1 MKEEKAKSKKRLLYY
16 VILGISVLLIA
27 AATVLTVYFV
37 SGRTDNVIDNP
48 SIDNPGVDDPGKDPN
63 KPDNPDNPDNPDKP
77 DNPDNPDNP
86 VGGGDVTEPKYVAPL
101 ATVKYS
107 LPYNEIYTNETVGW
121 IYRHKALDFA
131 AEVGTEVYAMAD
143 GEVET
148 VSYNDKTGNYIV
160 VDHGNGLKTL
170 YRFVEP
176 TKGLGKGAS
185 VKKGQLI
192 ATVAE
197 AYGSE
202 FKDGPHLHFEVSVN
216 GKAVNPTDYFEA
228 VLEEK

>member
-1 MKEEKAKSKKRLLYY
+1 MKEEKAKSKKKLLYY

-37 SGRTDNVIDNP
+37 SGRDNVIDNP
-48 SIDNPGVDDPGKDPN
+48 SIDNPGQ
-63 KPDNPDNPDNPDKP
+63 DNPGGDNPGGDNPGGDNPGGDDKP
-77 DNPDNPDNP
+77 T
-86 VGGGDVTEPKYVAPL
+86 GGGDVEGPKYVAPL
-101 ATVKYS
+101 STVKYT
-107 LPYNEIYTNETVGW
+107 LAYGEIYTNETVGW
-121 IYRHKALDFA
+121 IYRHNALDFA
-131 AEVGTEVYAMAD
+131 AEVGAEVYAMAD
-143 GEVET
+143 GEVTE

-160 VDHGNGLKTL
+160 VDHGDGLKTL

-185 VKKGQLI
+185 VKKGQVI
-192 ATVAE
+192 ASVAE

-202 FKDGPHLHFEVSVN
+202 FKDGPHLHFEVSLN
-216 GKAVNPTDYFEA
+216 GKSVNPVDYFEA

>member
-16 VILGISVLLIA
+16 LILGISVLLVA
-27 AATVLTVYFV
+27 AATILTVYFV
-37 SGRTDNVIDNP
+37 SGRDTVSDGPTIENP
-48 SIDNPGVDDPGKDPN
+48 GNNPGQDDPGNDNPGGDEKPGGDD
-63 KPDNPDNPDNPDKP
+63 
-77 DNPDNPDNP
+77 P
-86 VGGGDVTEPKYVAPL
+86 VGGGDVTEPDYVAPL
-101 ATVKYS
+101 ASVKYS
-107 LPYNEIYTNETVGW
+107 LPYDEIYTNQTVGW

-131 AEVGTEVYAMAD
+131 AEVGAEVYAMAD

-176 TKGLGKGAS
+176 VKGLGKGAT
-185 VKKGQLI
+185 VKKGQAI
-192 ATVAE
+192 ASVAQ

-202 FKDGPHLHFEVSVN
+202 AKDGPHLHFEVSLN
-216 GKAVNPTDYFEA
+216 GKAVNPVDYFEA

>member
-1 MKEEKAKSKKRLLYY
+1 MKEEKAKSKKKLLYY

-37 SGRTDNVIDNP
+37 SGRDNVIDNP
-48 SIDNPGVDDPGKDPN
+48 SIDNPGQ
-63 KPDNPDNPDNPDKP
+63 DNPGGDNPGGDNPGGDNPGGDDKP
-77 DNPDNPDNP
+77 T
-86 VGGGDVTEPKYVAPL
+86 GGGDVEGPKYVAPL
-101 ATVKYS
+101 ASVKYS
-107 LPYNEIYTNETVGW
+107 LAYGEIYTNETVGW

-131 AEVGTEVYAMAD
+131 AEVGAEVYAMAD
-143 GEVET
+143 GEVTE

-160 VDHGNGLKTL
+160 VDHGDGLKTL

-176 TKGLGKGAS
+176 TKGLGKGAT
-185 VKKGQLI
+185 VKKGQVI
-192 ATVAE
+192 ASVAE

-202 FKDGPHLHFEVSVN
+202 FKDGPHLHFEVSLN
-216 GKAVNPTDYFEA
+216 GKAVNPVDYFDA

>member
-1 MKEEKAKSKKRLLYY
+1 MKEAKAKSKKRLLYY

-37 SGRTDNVIDNP
+37 SGRSDGLIDNP
-48 SIDNPGVDDPGKDPN
+48 SIENPGNDNPNDNNPVNPDDN
-63 KPDNPDNPDNPDKP
+63 KPGNPDDDKP
-77 DNPDNPDNP
+77 NDNP
-86 VGGGDVTEPKYVAPL
+86 VGSGDVTEPKYVAPL
-101 ATVKYS
+101 ASVKYS

-148 VSYNDKTGNYIV
+148 VSYNDKTGNYII

-176 TKGLGKGAS
+176 TKGLGKGATI
-185 VKKGQLI
+185 KKGQVI

-216 GKAVNPTDYFEA
+216 GKAVNPVDYFEA